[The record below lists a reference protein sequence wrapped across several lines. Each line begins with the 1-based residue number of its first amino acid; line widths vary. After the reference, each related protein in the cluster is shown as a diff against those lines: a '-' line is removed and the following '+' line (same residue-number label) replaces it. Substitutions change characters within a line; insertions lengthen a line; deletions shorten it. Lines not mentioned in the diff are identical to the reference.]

1 MTLWDQLRQQTTN
14 IIYRR
19 EAKIKGPGAEWKML
33 AGAVILQALAD
44 DLSYY
49 GDRIDEHVYQFYAD
63 IVGINTDYI
72 TLLSEMI
79 RDRDR
84 RRYMSYAFRGKR
96 ALF

>member
-1 MTLWDQLRQQTTN
+1 
-14 IIYRR
+14 
-19 EAKIKGPGAEWKML
+19 ML

-49 GDRIDEHVYQFYAD
+49 GDRIDDNVYQFYAD

-79 RDRDR
+79 RDQDR
-84 RRYMSYAFRGKR
+84 RRYMSYAFRGRR